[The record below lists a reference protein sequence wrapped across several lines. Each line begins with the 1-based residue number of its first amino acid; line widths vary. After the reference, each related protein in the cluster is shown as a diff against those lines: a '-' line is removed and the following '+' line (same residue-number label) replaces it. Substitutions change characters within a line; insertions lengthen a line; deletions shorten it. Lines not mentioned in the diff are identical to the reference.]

1 MHAHSAINAHSAHS
15 ALTVQSETS
24 ANGGQATFPPPAF
37 NWPVHF
43 HSSLKIDVDDGDD
56 DADDGD
62 DDDDDKIPTLS
73 KMCFGSSP

>member
-1 MHAHSAINAHSAHS
+1 MHAHSAMQHTQCNAHR
-15 ALTVQSETS
+15 VKSETS

-56 DADDGD
+56 DD
-62 DDDDDKIPTLS
+62 DDDEDIDDDY
-73 KMCFGSSP
+73 